1 MIAKKA
7 GRHFAPARF
16 ARDARHQP
24 RNWFGPFRMHRRIV
38 SRLTDCRR
46 FLIGDAAH
54 LSSAF
59 GGEGLNAGLHDA
71 FDPKVQATARWDEHT
86 AALE

>member
-1 MIAKKA
+1 VSGVCPQTSRGS
-7 GRHFAPARF
+7 GRS
-16 ARDARHQP
+16 
-24 RNWFGPFRMHRRIV
+24 GMHRRIV

-71 FDPKVQATARWDEHT
+71 FDRKVQATAHWDEHT